1 MTRNNIRLTQN
12 QTVFQ
17 YDDAIDERTNMT
29 VYHRDYIRIAEIN
42 LYQQYHNVQIN
53 QALRDRITNIC
64 LDLHYIIHDNNRDYR
79 FLDTQQ
85 LAPVNRNLTN
95 IFAIILSRL
104 QCIANEYNHYNDYFN
119 FLLSRLPTDIQ
130 NLPDDIQRNSYVTIT
145 DSRFVDDEVYQLR
158 LAMYIINTFIREI
171 GEVDTAKIFAK
182 HFGDIVHFLFY
193 Q

>member
-17 YDDAIDERTNMT
+17 YVDSIDERTYMT
-29 VYHRDYIRIAEIN
+29 VYHRDYIRIAEIG
-42 LYQQYHNVQIN
+42 LYQQYHNVRIN
-53 QALRDRITNIC
+53 QTLRDRITNIC
-64 LDLHYIIHDNNRDYR
+64 LNLHDIIHNHNRDYR
-79 FLDTQQ
+79 FIDTLQ
-85 LAPVNRNLTN
+85 LVPVNQNRAN

-119 FLLSRLPTDIQ
+119 FLLSRLPLDIQ
-130 NLPDDIQRNSYVTIT
+130 NLPAEQRNSYVPT
-145 DSRFVDDEVYQLR
+145 DSRFVDDEEYQLR

-171 GEVDTAKIFAK
+171 GEADTAKIFAK
-182 HFGDIVHFLFY
+182 HFGDIVSFLFY

>member
-1 MTRNNIRLTQN
+1 MTKNNIRLTQN

-42 LYQQYHNVQIN
+42 LYQQYHNVRIQTS
-53 QALRDRITNIC
+53 RDRITNIC
-64 LDLHYIIHDNNRDYR
+64 SDLHYIIHNRDRDYR

-104 QCIANEYNHYNDYFN
+104 RCIANEYNHYNDYFN

-130 NLPDDIQRNSYVTIT
+130 NLPDDIQRNSYVSIT

-182 HFGDIVHFLFY
+182 HYGDIVHFLFY